1 MYSLRRSVSAAALLC
16 STVSFAHAAD
26 VATVANAW
34 SRPTVPGQSV
44 AAAYFDIT
52 ANVPATLI
60 AADTSAADKAELHN
74 MSMDGG
80 VMKMRP
86 VARLDL
92 PAHQTVKLGPGGY
105 HLMLM
110 DLKAPL
116 KQGDKV
122 PLTLE
127 FERAGKVTLSLD
139 VQGVG
144 AQAPAGHDHSGMKK

>member
-92 PAHQTVKLGPGGY
+92 PAHQTDKLGPGGY
-105 HLMLM
+105 HLMLV
-110 DLKAPL
+110 DIKHPL
-116 KQGDKV
+116 RVGDRLQIT
-122 PLTLE
+122 LTVQDSKGTKSTLPVSVDV
-127 FERAGKVTLSLD
+127 RSTPPSAGGKS
-139 VQGVG
+139 
-144 AQAPAGHDHSGMKK
+144 